1 MERSVSLVFSYG
13 LGTWCSIDAPSS
25 TASSSNAQDGA
36 HDDAEHDGGSACS
49 VDSSQ
54 RLDDCTCRARTHAKL
69 AGSRGRG
76 LAIVVFET
84 YESVGLGLL
93 KNAWLTFDL
102 VWAIAL
108 VVAGCVTLLL

>member
-1 MERSVSLVFSYG
+1 
-13 LGTWCSIDAPSS
+13 
-25 TASSSNAQDGA
+25 
-36 HDDAEHDGGSACS
+36 
-49 VDSSQ
+49 
-54 RLDDCTCRARTHAKL
+54 
-69 AGSRGRG
+69 
-76 LAIVVFET
+76 VVFET